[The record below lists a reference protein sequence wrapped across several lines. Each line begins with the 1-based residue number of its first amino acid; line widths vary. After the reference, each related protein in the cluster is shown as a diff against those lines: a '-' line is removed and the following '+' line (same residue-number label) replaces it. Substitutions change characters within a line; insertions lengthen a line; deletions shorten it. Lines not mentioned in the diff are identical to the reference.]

1 MNRPAR
7 MRPLVGGLL
16 LLLLLLPSLP
26 VRARS
31 QAAADTTGFQP
42 LLSFPVTD
50 TVEAHTAPLGER
62 LMVRVRHEDD
72 GISFGWSAGVY
83 RLPVGPSR
91 RNLLYHSLRWHG
103 PYPTELFAW
112 SHRSGYFP
120 DDRIL
125 PVYGWPYDLYLVCRA
140 CVTEG
145 DSAVVHFTSGTV
157 EVAWRRLPH
166 PNPGTMK

>member
-1 MNRPAR
+1 MT
-7 MRPLVGGLL
+7 GGSLL
-16 LLLLLLPSLP
+16 ILLMLPSLP
-26 VRARS
+26 ARAES
-31 QAAADTTGFQP
+31 GASGDTTGFRP

-50 TVEAHTAPLGER
+50 TVDVHTAPLGSR
-62 LMVRVRHEDD
+62 LIVRVGHEADAD
-72 GISFGWSAGVY
+72 GTSLGWYAGVY
-83 RLPVGPSR
+83 RLPLEPAS

-125 PVYGWPYDLYLVCRA
+125 PVYGWPYDLRLVCRA

-145 DSAVVHFTSGTV
+145 DSALAHFTAGTV